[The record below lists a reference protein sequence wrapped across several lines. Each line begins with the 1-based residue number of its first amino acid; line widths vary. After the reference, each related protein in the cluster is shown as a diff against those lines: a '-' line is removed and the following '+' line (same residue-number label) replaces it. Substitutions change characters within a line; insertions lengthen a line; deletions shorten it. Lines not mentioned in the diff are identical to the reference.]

1 MEYQHQRRSIRSSV
15 APADADPCRAGR
27 RSGFSLLE
35 VLTVLGIV
43 GVLAAV
49 GLPIVSSGIRQYG
62 LNTAARNV
70 AAEIRS
76 ARYAAVAKNRTLVLR
91 FNCPGA
97 NQYRLVEFTNN
108 PTIDD
113 DTDRC
118 SILTYPFPDTTPN
131 TVPTADGPVL
141 SLDPGI
147 AFGSV
152 ANLAFDATGR
162 VPSVVTLEVTDGSQ
176 VRRLIISP
184 GGRITE
190 Q

>member
-1 MEYQHQRRSIRSSV
+1 MEYQQAHQR
-15 APADADPCRAGR
+15 
-27 RSGFSLLE
+27 GFSLIE
-35 VLTVLGIV
+35 VLTVLGII
-43 GVLAAV
+43 GVLTAV
-49 GLPIVSSGIRQYG
+49 GLPIVSSGMRQYG

-76 ARYAAVAKNRTLVLR
+76 ARYSAVAKNRTLILR
-91 FNCPGA
+91 FNCPGS
-97 NQYRLVEFTNN
+97 NQYRLLEFTGN

-113 DTDRC
+113 DADRC
-118 SILTYPFPDTTPN
+118 SISSYPYPDTTPN
-131 TVPTADGPVL
+131 TAPNADGPVL

-147 AFGSV
+147 SFGSV

-176 VRRLIISP
+176 VRRLTITP